1 MRRALILRQS
11 NRRSPAIR
19 PLVTF
24 IAACSAAFVLAATAH
39 AAQNDPAASYPNK
52 PIRLIVP
59 YSAGGATD
67 ITARVIGAKL
77 TEQWGQQV
85 VVDNRTGAGG
95 AIAVEFTA
103 NATPDGHTLCLLSAS
118 QASASAAGQ
127 KFSYDL
133 LRDLQPISQSI
144 TVFYVVYH
152 PPALPVK
159 SVKELIAHAKANPGK
174 LNYGTSGVG
183 SLQHLAG
190 ELLSHMTGIKL
201 VMVPY
206 KGSANITQAMVA
218 NEVQLGFNSMF
229 SVRPH
234 VQAGRLRWI
243 AMTAAKRSPLVD
255 LPTMAESGLPGYEVT
270 QWYGLITGARVPA
283 PIVEKLSVATV
294 QAVKAPD
301 VAQRLTADGSEIVGS
316 TSQEFGA
323 YIKAEVAKWQKLV
336 KAANLKFD

>member
-1 MRRALILRQS
+1 MNPVA
-11 NRRSPAIR
+11 
-19 PLVTF
+19 TF
-24 IAACSAAFVLAATAH
+24 VASCCAASVLAATAH
-39 AAQNDPAASYPNK
+39 AAQSDPAANYPNK

-95 AIAVEFTA
+95 AIAVEFTS
-103 NATPDGHTLCLLSAS
+103 NATPDGHTLCLFSAS
-118 QASASAAGQ
+118 QATATAAGQ
-127 KFSYDL
+127 KLPYDL

-144 TVFYVVYH
+144 SVFYVVYH
-152 PPALPVK
+152 NPTLPVK
-159 SVKELIAHAKANPGK
+159 SVKDLIAHAKANPGK

-190 ELLSHMTGIKL
+190 ELLSHMTGVKL

-206 KGSANITQAMVA
+206 KGAANITTAMAA

-243 AMTAAKRSPLVD
+243 AITSARRSPLVD

-270 QWYGLITGARVPA
+270 QWYGLITGSRVPK
-283 PIVEKLSVATV
+283 PIVEKLSAAAV
-294 QAVKAPD
+294 QAVKAPE

-316 TSQEFGA
+316 TSQEFDA
-323 YIKAEVAKWQKLV
+323 HIKAEVAKWQKLV
-336 KAANLKFD
+336 KAANLRFD